1 MAGKMKFYITTP
13 IYYVNDVASVGHA
26 YTTIAADVIARFHRL
41 LGHDVFYL
49 TGLDENSQK
58 TVQAAKKLGV
68 KDAKKYTDRMAK
80 KWKHVWEVL
89 NISNDGFIRTTEE
102 RHRRVVRDFFMKVYR
117 KGDIYKGKYEGLYCE
132 GCEAFVT
139 ESDLVDGKCPL
150 HKKEPK
156 RISEENYFF
165 RLSKYQDHLLEH
177 IEKNPDFIQPDVRR
191 NEITSFVKE
200 GLKDISISRPTQE
213 WGIPLPIDKKHVI
226 WVWFDALVNYISGAK
241 NYWPADMHLM
251 AKDIIR
257 FHCII
262 WPCMLMSAGYALP
275 KKIFAHGFLTIN
287 GQKMSKSLGNVIDP
301 LYLGGKFGV
310 EQIRYYLMRGIT
322 FGEDGDFSTKDL
334 VDRVNNELVANLSN
348 FCYRALS
355 FINKYSEG
363 KTGKPAKDEWEKKLS
378 KEIKSNVINI
388 QKCYG
393 SCNFRDA
400 IRQILEIGDIGN
412 RYFQEKQPWVLIK
425 NDPKKCK
432 GVLAFSL
439 NIVKDL
445 AILLKP
451 ILPEF
456 SKNLEKQ
463 LNLKNLKWKDL
474 ERTLENHR
482 IGKPEILFKRIEKID
497 FSEPFASLDLKVAKI
512 EKVEDHPEAEKLY
525 VMRIDLGKEKRT
537 LVAGLKG
544 HYSKKELDGKNIVV
558 VCNLKPAK
566 IRGIESQGM
575 LLAAE
580 KGGEVGL
587 LVSDDDPGADVIAE
601 GIEKKPSKLI
611 DIKDFLKLGLEAK
624 NGKVYYKDK
633 VLKTN
638 KFEVYADKGID
649 GDVK

>member
-150 HKKEPK
+150 HKKTPK
-156 RISEENYFF
+156 KITEENYFF
-165 RLSKYQDHLLEH
+165 RLSKYQDKLLKH
-177 IEKNPDFIQPDVRR
+177 IEKNPDFIQPGVRR
-191 NEITSFVKE
+191 NEVVSFVKE
-200 GLKDISISRPTQE
+200 GLKDVSISRPIKE

-226 WVWFDALVNYISGAK
+226 WVWFDALLNYISGAPG
-241 NYWPADMHLM
+241 YWPADIHLM

-257 FHCII
+257 FHCVI
-262 WPCMLMSAGYALP
+262 WPCMLMSAGYKLP
-275 KKIFAHGFLTIN
+275 KSIFAHGFLTIN

-301 LYLGGKFGV
+301 LYLAEKFGV
-310 EQIRYYLMRGIT
+310 DQVRYYLMRGIT
-322 FGEDGDFSTKDL
+322 FGEDGDFSTRDL
-334 VDRVNNELVANLSN
+334 ADRVNNELVANLSN
-348 FCYRALS
+348 FCYRTLS
-355 FINKYSEG
+355 FINRASEG
-363 KTGKPAKDEWEKKLS
+363 RIGKAANGEWEKKLS
-378 KEIKSNVINI
+378 KEIEKKII
-388 QKCYG
+388 DIKRCYMNY
-393 SCNFRDA
+393 NFRDA
-400 IRQILEIGDIGN
+400 VKQILEIGDIGN

-425 NDPKKCK
+425 KDPKSCK
-432 GVLAFSL
+432 GVLAFSA
-439 NIVKDL
+439 NIVKVIT
-445 AILLKP
+445 ILLKP
-451 ILPEF
+451 IVPDF
-456 SKNLEKQ
+456 AGKIEKQ
-463 LNLKNLKWKDL
+463 LNTKPLGWKDL
-474 ERTLENHR
+474 SKRLENHR
-482 IGKPEILFKRIEKID
+482 IGKAEIIFRKVDYVGED
-497 FSEPFASLDLKVAKI
+497 PFASMDLRVAKV
-512 EKVEDHPEAEKLY
+512 EKVEDHPEADKLY
-525 VMRIDLGKEKRT
+525 VLKIDLGTEKRT

-544 HYSKKELDGKNIVV
+544 HYSKKYIEGKRIVV
-558 VCNLKPAK
+558 VSNLKPAK
-566 IRGIESQGM
+566 LRGIESQGM

-580 KGGEVGL
+580 KGGKVGL
-587 LVSDDDPGADVIAE
+587 LVSDDEPGADVIAE

-633 VLKTN
+633 VLRTKR
-638 KFEVYADKGID
+638 KELRVDKKIEGK
-649 GDVK
+649 VS